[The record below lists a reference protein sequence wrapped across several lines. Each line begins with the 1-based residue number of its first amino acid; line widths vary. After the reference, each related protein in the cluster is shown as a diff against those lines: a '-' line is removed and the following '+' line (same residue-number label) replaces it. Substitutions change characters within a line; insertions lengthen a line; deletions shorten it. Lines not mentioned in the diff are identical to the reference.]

1 MNSYEYKTSGLSFSS
16 MYMWRNIN
24 LFQWD
29 IIGDYMCVTGLSH
42 LELEDGISLPF
53 LFPPLTRTGR
63 YEKESLRETIYRC
76 KEIFE
81 KKGYPFS
88 LRLVPIHMLD
98 MIKEACPEIEFEEDR
113 PNYDY
118 IYLTEDLKNLKG
130 RAYHGKKNHLNYFKK
145 NFEYE
150 YVPMTSDMADDAMR
164 FIAEFNA
171 RKEIPAHE
179 MELLKMEERA
189 MDDVFRNL
197 EAAGYRAGA
206 ILIDGKIQA
215 LAVGGK
221 LGKETITEHVE
232 KANINYRGLYPAINN
247 EFCIHIASEAKYLNR
262 EEDMG
267 IENWRGRQKFFISRF
282 RSGKSTLAH
291 PNKGGHYHASS
302 GDRVEQPE
310 PYREPLRNSKRRSGK
325 TAGRNLYQG
334 GAAKS
339 RR

>member
-1 MNSYEYKTSGLSFSS
+1 MHIFENEITLGNRPILDEYMNSYEYKTSGLSFSS

-53 LFPPLTRTGR
+53 LFPPLTRTGT

-98 MIKEACPEIEFEEDR
+98 MIKEACPEIEFEDDR

-164 FIAEFNA
+164 FISEFNA

-197 EAAGYRAGA
+197 EVAGYRAGA

-267 IENWRGRQKFFISRF
+267 IEN
-282 RSGKSTLAH
+282 
-291 PNKGGHYHASS
+291 
-302 GDRVEQPE
+302 
-310 PYREPLRNSKRRSGK
+310 LRK
-325 TAGRNLYQG
+325 
-334 GAAKS
+334 AKLS
-339 RR
+339 YKPVQILEKYIGTFK

>member
-1 MNSYEYKTSGLSFSS
+1 MYMFDNRITIEDRKTLDEYLDGYGYRTSGLSFSS
-16 MYMWRNIN
+16 LYMWRDIN
-24 LFQWD
+24 RFSWD
-29 IIGDYMCVTGLSH
+29 IIGDYMCMCGISH

-53 LFPPLTRTGR
+53 LFPPLTRTGT

-98 MIKEACPEIEFEEDR
+98 MIKEACPEIEFEDDR

-171 RKEIPAHE
+171 RKEIPPHE
-179 MELLKMEERA
+179 MEMLKMEEAA
-189 MDDVFRNL
+189 MRDVLENL
-197 EAAGYRAGA
+197 EPAGYRGGV
-206 ILIDGKIQA
+206 ILIDGKIESIA
-215 LAVGGK
+215 IGGR
-221 LGKETITEHVE
+221 LGDDTIVEHVE
-232 KANINYRGLYPAINN
+232 KANVEYRGLYQLILN
-247 EFCIHIASEAKYLNR
+247 EFCKHIASDAKYLNR
-262 EEDMG
+262 EEDMDIANLRKAKLSYNPVEL
-267 IENWRGRQKFFISRF
+267 IEKYIGVI
-282 RSGKSTLAH
+282 
-291 PNKGGHYHASS
+291 
-302 GDRVEQPE
+302 E
-310 PYREPLRNSKRRSGK
+310 
-325 TAGRNLYQG
+325 
-334 GAAKS
+334 
-339 RR
+339 